1 MSHLL
6 LFIVASLFSLSA
18 FASPDQSKHIISI
31 GTDGLGWSG
40 LTTFFDYN
48 KPKSGIKNSETSGG
62 SLKLN
67 YNYVFA
73 NRVMVG
79 GDLYFDNEKNVTKS
93 ASGTKTINET
103 TLSTIAVSVGYNFN
117 NDLFKSWWIKTLIG
131 VGSVQTEI
139 PSKKTDNEISFIT
152 IEGGRRFSFAS
163 WGLQNFSYSPSVAV
177 TSAAYSKDAED
188 NGLNSSTTVQINILK
203 FDILF

>member
-6 LFIVASLFSLSA
+6 ILIAASLFSFSA
-18 FASPDQSKHIISI
+18 FASTDQPKHIISF
-31 GTDGLGWSG
+31 GSDGLGWSG

-73 NRVMVG
+73 SRVMVG

-93 ASGTKTINET
+93 ASGTKTTNET
-103 TLSTIAVSVGYNFN
+103 TLSTIAMSVGYNFN
-117 NDLFKSWWIKTLIG
+117 EDLFKSWWIKTLIG
-131 VGSVQTEI
+131 VGSVQEEI
-139 PSKKTDNEISFIT
+139 PGNKTDNGISFIT
-152 IEGGRRFSFAS
+152 IEGGKRFSFATL
-163 WGLQNFSYSPSVAV
+163 GLQNFSYAPSIAV

>member
-1 MSHLL
+1 MSHFLL
-6 LFIVASLFSLSA
+6 LIVASLFSVSA
-18 FASPDQSKHIISI
+18 FASTDQPKHIISV

-48 KPKSGIKNSETSGG
+48 KSKSGIKNSETSGG

-73 NRVMVG
+73 SRVMVG
-79 GDLYFDNEKNVTKS
+79 GDLYFESEKNVTKS
-93 ASGTKTINET
+93 TSGTKTTNET

-117 NDLFKSWWIKTLIG
+117 DDLFKSWWIKTLLG

-139 PSKKTDNEISFIT
+139 PSKKTDNGITFIT
-152 IEGGRRFSFAS
+152 LEGGRRFSFAS
-163 WGLQNFSYSPSVAV
+163 LGLQNFAYAPSVAV

-203 FDILF
+203 FDIIF

>member
-6 LFIVASLFSLSA
+6 LLIVASLFSLSA
-18 FASPDQSKHIISI
+18 FASTDQPKHIISI

-73 NRVMVG
+73 SRLMVG

-93 ASGTKTINET
+93 ASGAKTINET

-117 NDLFKSWWIKTLIG
+117 DDLFKSWWIKTLLG

-139 PSKKTDNEISFIT
+139 SNSKTDNGISFIT
-152 IEGGRRFSFAS
+152 IEGGKRFSFATL
-163 WGLQNFSYSPSVAV
+163 GLQNFSYAPSIAL

>member
-1 MSHLL
+1 MSHLFL
-6 LFIVASLFSLSA
+6 LIVASLSSLSA
-18 FASPDQSKHIISI
+18 FASTDQPKHIISF
-31 GTDGLGWSG
+31 GSDGLGWSG

-73 NRVMVG
+73 SRLMVG

-93 ASGTKTINET
+93 ASGAKTINET

-117 NDLFKSWWIKTLIG
+117 DDLFKSWWIKTLLG

-139 PSKKTDNEISFIT
+139 SNSKTDNGISFIT
-152 IEGGRRFSFAS
+152 IEGGKRFSFATL
-163 WGLQNFSYSPSVAV
+163 GLQNFSYAPSIAL

>member
-6 LFIVASLFSLSA
+6 LLLVASLFSLSA
-18 FASPDQSKHIISI
+18 FASTDQPKHIISI

-40 LTTFFDYN
+40 LTKFVDYN
-48 KPKSGIKNSETSGG
+48 KRKSEFKDSETSGG

-73 NRVMVG
+73 SRVMVG
-79 GDLYFDNEKNVTKS
+79 GDLYFESEKNVTKS
-93 ASGTKTINET
+93 ASGTKTTKET
-103 TLSTIAVSVGYNFN
+103 TLSTIALSVGYNFN
-117 NDLFKSWWIKTLIG
+117 DDLFKSWWIKTLIG
-131 VGSVQTEI
+131 VGSVQEEI
-139 PSKKTDNEISFIT
+139 PGNKTDNGISFIT
-152 IEGGRRFSFAS
+152 IEGGKRFSFAT
-163 WGLQNFSYSPSVAV
+163 WGLQNFSYAPSLAV

>member
-1 MSHLL
+1 MSHFLL
-6 LFIVASLFSLSA
+6 LIIASLFSVSA
-18 FASPDQSKHIISI
+18 FASTDQPKHIISI

-48 KPKSGIKNSETSGG
+48 KSKSGIKNSETSGG

-73 NRVMVG
+73 SRMMVG

-93 ASGTKTINET
+93 ASGTKTTNET
-103 TLSTIAVSVGYNFN
+103 TLSTIAMSVGYNFN
-117 NDLFKSWWIKTLIG
+117 EDLFKSWWIKTLIG
-131 VGSVQTEI
+131 VGSVQEEI
-139 PSKKTDNEISFIT
+139 PGNKTDNGISFIT
-152 IEGGRRFSFAS
+152 IEGGKRFSFET
-163 WGLQNFSYSPSVAV
+163 WGLQNLSYAPSVAV

>member
-1 MSHLL
+1 MSHLFL
-6 LFIVASLFSLSA
+6 LIVASLFSLSA
-18 FASPDQSKHIISI
+18 FASTDQPKHIISF
-31 GTDGLGWSG
+31 GSDGLGWSG

-79 GDLYFDNEKNVTKS
+79 GDLYFESEKNVTKS
-93 ASGTKTINET
+93 ASGTKTTKET
-103 TLSTIAVSVGYNFN
+103 TLSTIALSVGCNFN
-117 NDLFKSWWIKTLIG
+117 DDLFKSWWIKTLIG
-131 VGSVQTEI
+131 VGSVQEEI
-139 PSKKTDNEISFIT
+139 PGNKTDNGISFIT
-152 IEGGRRFSFAS
+152 IEGGKRFSFVTL
-163 WGLQNFSYSPSVAV
+163 GLQNFSYAPSIAV

>member
-1 MSHLL
+1 MSHLFL
-6 LFIVASLFSLSA
+6 LIVASLFSLSA
-18 FASPDQSKHIISI
+18 FASTDQPKHIISI

-48 KPKSGIKNSETSGG
+48 KSKSGIKDSETSGG

-73 NRVMVG
+73 SRVMVG
-79 GDLYFDNEKNVTKS
+79 GDLYFDSEKNITKS
-93 ASGTKTINET
+93 ASGAKTTNET
-103 TLSTIAVSVGYNFN
+103 TLSTIALSVGYNFN
-117 NDLFKSWWIKTLIG
+117 DDLFKSWWIKTLIG

-139 PSKKTDNEISFIT
+139 PSSKTDNGISFIT
-152 IEGGRRFSFAS
+152 IEGGKRFSFAT
-163 WGLQNFSYSPSVAV
+163 WGLQNFSYAPSVAV
-177 TSAAYSKDAED
+177 TSAAYSKDAVD
-188 NGLNSSTTVQINILK
+188 NGLNTSTTVQINILK

>member
-1 MSHLL
+1 MSHLF

-18 FASPDQSKHIISI
+18 FASNDQPKHIISF
-31 GTDGLGWSG
+31 GSDGLGWSG
-40 LTTFFDYN
+40 VTTFFDYN

-73 NRVMVG
+73 SRVMVG
-79 GDLYFDNEKNVTKS
+79 GDLYFESEKNVTKS
-93 ASGTKTINET
+93 ASGTKTTKET
-103 TLSTIAVSVGYNFN
+103 TLSTIALSVGYNFN
-117 NDLFKSWWIKTLIG
+117 DDLFKSWWIKTLIG
-131 VGSVQTEI
+131 VGSVQEEI
-139 PSKKTDNEISFIT
+139 PGNKTDNGISFIT
-152 IEGGRRFSFAS
+152 IEGGKRFSFATL
-163 WGLQNFSYSPSVAV
+163 GLQNFSYAPSVAV